1 MNIFGRLV
9 EFEHPE
15 YLLYSW
21 VPTLIVAALCVAS
34 WYTMRKFQKAY
45 ANPEHLKRTTRTS
58 TVAGAVVKTLGWSIV
73 TFALCVA
80 LAEPYEKNAHMSV
93 PQGSLHVVGA
103 FDVSLSMAA
112 EDYRFVRPTPDG
124 GPPIGAW
131 GSRLG
136 TAKEEFSEQIFK
148 SIPGNKIGLVTY
160 TADGYP
166 QSPLIED
173 YGTLRFMLHDSGWMG
188 ILSAPGGGSDYV
200 QGLRVAIHTL
210 RRDFD
215 KSKRNVIFLFSD
227 GGAPTFED
235 PEETTKWQ
243 KEYQETMEELN
254 ALRTA
259 CGGNLA
265 IVVVGVGGPEEQM
278 IPVYNSRTGERV
290 DWFPLD
296 KEEKA
301 KTKLDDAGLR
311 ELANKVGGT
320 YVWLSTDGKTKLP
333 VDWASV
339 IGGSRTVQG
348 KLPLSSYPLLC
359 AMVVIAIL
367 ILRGWFRPS
376 DKLAARPVLR
386 GAQDD

>member
-1 MNIFGRLV
+1 MNILGRFV

-15 YLLYSW
+15 YLWYSW
-21 VPTLIVAALCVAS
+21 VPVLVVAALSLAS
-34 WYTMRKFQKAY
+34 WYTLKKFQKSY

-58 TVAGAVVKTLGWSIV
+58 SFAGAIFKTLGWSV
-73 TFALCVA
+73 VAFALCAA
-80 LAEPYEKNAHMSV
+80 LSEPYEKNADMSV

-112 EDYRFVRPTPDG
+112 EDYRFARPTPDG

-136 TAKEEFSEQIFK
+136 MAKEEFSEQIFK

-173 YGTLRFMLHDSGWMG
+173 YGTVRYILHDSGWMG
-188 ILSAPGGGSDYV
+188 ILSAPGGGSDFV
-200 QGLRVAIHTL
+200 QGLRLSIHTL

-215 KSKRNVIFLFSD
+215 KSKRQVIFLFSD

-235 PEETTKWQ
+235 PNEQAQWQ
-243 KEYQETMEELN
+243 KELQETLEELN

-265 IVVVGVGGPEEQM
+265 VIVVGVGGYEDQM
-278 IPVYNSRTGERV
+278 IPVYNRSGERV

-301 KTKLDDAGLR
+301 KTKLDDAGLK

-320 YVWLSTDGKTKLP
+320 YVWLNTDGKTKLP
-333 VDWASV
+333 INWASV
-339 IGGSRTVQG
+339 IGGQRTVQG
-348 KLPLSSYPLLC
+348 KLPLSGYPLLC
-359 AMVVIAIL
+359 AMVVITIL
-367 ILRGWFRPS
+367 ILRGFFRPS
-376 DKLAARPVLR
+376 DQIAPRPIQR
-386 GAQDD
+386 GAQA